1 LYINNTALRT
11 LFTIFIVLILT
22 KVSYSQFEFRDIGA
36 RAVGLNGA
44 YTSLS
49 DNSLAIFY
57 NPSGLGQVNYRE
69 FSVFYSPAPFGF
81 TELSTSAL
89 TYAEPFKFGTIG
101 LGIKNYGYELYRE
114 INVTLAYGGKFKK
127 RIFYGLN
134 LNYYN
139 LNIKNYGSASS
150 FGLDAG
156 LMAYLTKFLSWGFF
170 GKNITG
176 STIGISKEKIVQ
188 VYRSGF
194 TVNPG
199 YDISLILEAEKDVR
213 YPLSIR
219 AGMEYNLLDYVDLRA
234 GVGSEPA
241 TFTGGIGF
249 NYNIFQIDY
258 ALYHSQDLGLTHQG
272 TLTVNFGGVK
282 GKKESRD
289 KIRKAFE

>member
-1 LYINNTALRT
+1 MKK
-11 LFTIFIVLILT
+11 LFIILIVIICT
-22 KVSYSQFEFRDIGA
+22 KVSFAQFEFTDIGA

-44 YTSLS
+44 FTSLS

-57 NPSGLGQVNYRE
+57 NPSGLGQMKYRE

-89 TYAEPFKFGTIG
+89 TYAEPFKFGTVGI
-101 LGIKNYGYELYRE
+101 GIKNYGYELYRE
-114 INVTLAYGGKFKK
+114 INVMLSYGGKYRE

-134 LNYYN
+134 FNYYN
-139 LNIKNYGSASS
+139 LNIKNYGSSS
-150 FGLDAG
+150 SVGVDAG

-176 STIGISKEKIVQ
+176 STIGLSKEKIVQ

-194 TVNPG
+194 TVTPRN
-199 YDISLILEAEKDVR
+199 DLSLILEAEKDVR

-219 AGMEYNLLDYVDLRA
+219 AGMEYGLLDYVDLRA

-249 NYNIFQIDY
+249 NYKIFQVDY

-272 TLTVNFGGVK
+272 TLTVNFGGIQ

-289 KIRKAFE
+289 KIRKAFD